1 MADLNRDDM
10 LKLAKLARLEIT
22 EDEIV
27 EYLDEL
33 NSILE
38 YVKQLQT
45 VDTEGLQPTN
55 QVTDLTNVTRK
66 DIPKDYGYSLTE
78 LMSNIPKVK
87 DGLIKVKRM
96 IE

>member
-10 LKLAKLARLEIT
+10 LKLANLARLEIT
-22 EDEIV
+22 EDELI
-27 EYLDEL
+27 EFLDEL

-45 VDTEGLQPTN
+45 VDTEGLEPKN
-55 QVTDLTNVTRK
+55 QVTDLVNVTRE
-66 DIPKDYGYSLTE
+66 DVPKDYGYSLTE
-78 LMSNIPKVK
+78 LMRNIPDKK